1 MFNVNETAPK
11 SCGNNIFSVR
21 PRALHSVNQ
30 KHLTQTQD
38 IVKMIEN
45 TPKGAQDRPIEDV
58 VIYESGEIAVE
69 KPFAVTKEASKK

>member
-1 MFNVNETAPK
+1 
-11 SCGNNIFSVR
+11 
-21 PRALHSVNQ
+21 
-30 KHLTQTQD
+30 
-38 IVKMIEN
+38 MIEN